1 MELMYQIIVSLL
13 VTILLV
19 SFFMFL
25 VYKIR
30 QIRTNREVRTVYYNS
45 ISRIWLGIL
54 MVSFGLNSIVQFG
67 TAVSYIVGLLFIAV
81 GAYNIW
87 YFNKARRK
95 FKANLP
101 IEEKAWE
108 EFEKKKKT
116 STK

>member
-1 MELMYQIIVSLL
+1 MELMYQIIVSSL
-13 VTILLV
+13 VTILLI

-30 QIRTNREVRTVYYNS
+30 QVRTNREVRTVYYNS
-45 ISRIWLGIL
+45 ISRIWLGLL
-54 MVSFGLNSIVQFG
+54 MVAFGLNSIVQFG
-67 TAVSYIVGLLFIAV
+67 TAVAYIVGLIFIVV